1 MATQKEVAE
10 HLDLSTKS
18 VAGLVREGVIPPV
31 KGPGGLDLDACRVAY
46 IRNLRGK
53 AAGRIRQAPAP
64 SADGLE
70 LNAERARLAHHQANK
85 AELDEQTVRGDLVRA
100 EDVTKAVSDA
110 FRRVRARLLSLPSK
124 ITPVVLGST
133 DAVEV
138 KNAIEGGVMEALA
151 ELTREPVEDDVE
163 DEGNDGRRASP

>member
-1 MATQKEVAE
+1 MATQKQVAD
-10 HLDLSTKS
+10 HLDLSTRTLADLLKD
-18 VAGLVREGVIPPV
+18 GVLPPV

-85 AELDEQTVRGDLVRA
+85 AALDEQEVRGELVRA
-100 EDVTKAVSDA
+100 EDVTRSVSDA
-110 FRRVRARLLSLPSK
+110 FRRVRARLLSLPTK
-124 ITPVVLGST
+124 LTPIILGST

-138 KNAIEGGVMEALA
+138 KNAIEAGVLEALA
-151 ELTREPVEDDVE
+151 ELTRETVEDDGPE
-163 DEGNDGRRASP
+163 ESE